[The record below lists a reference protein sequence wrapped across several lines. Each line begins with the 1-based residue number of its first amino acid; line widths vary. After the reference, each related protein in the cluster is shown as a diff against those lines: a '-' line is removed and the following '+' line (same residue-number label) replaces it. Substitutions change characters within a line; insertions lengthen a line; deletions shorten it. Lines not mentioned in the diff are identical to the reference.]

1 MSDDGAFRKRLVVF
15 LDGTWNNKDDC
26 TNVLNI
32 YNLVKSGEVGGGF
45 RQLKLYDEGVGT
57 GVLDSV
63 GGGAFG
69 NGLENNVREAYDW
82 LVEHFD
88 DEGLGDDYV
97 ADEIYVFGFSRGAYT
112 ARSLVGFIARC
123 GLLRRGAPL
132 TVGQL
137 WQGYGELERSNQEEH
152 ETLLA
157 RLLNEG
163 KFRQLSDLVDDPWRG
178 GRLRPEAGEMNAT
191 EKLLVQ
197 WSSRVKITF
206 LGVYDTVG
214 ALGLDALA
222 IPGLRG
228 KAGRLHNLRP
238 SSIIQNFRHAL
249 GIDENRSSFEHA
261 PLVEYRS
268 HDRPGEA
275 RQGLQQ
281 RWFVGS
287 HSNVGGGYEDN
298 SLAHRPLLW
307 MVEEAQALKCLAI
320 EKPRPRIHDFP
331 VPAPPLPRD
340 SYAEFAWPLGTCLLR
355 TQRNYRRIAPP
366 AEMRAKRGEIG
377 RSAGPSQAGFALH
390 SREVVDDSVW
400 EYAAANPAYAPP
412 NLIEYAAR
420 ARPADPRARELA
432 ERAVIHEWPA
442 RLKGGYPGLL
452 LWALFAGL
460 GAPVV
465 DGLFQIFDGSIGP
478 RDWIAAGV
486 AGFLAVAIDWLEG
499 RLSLKLAAGRGSV
512 PLQAVADAIFWTR
525 SILVI
530 FFFAGLLGT
539 AGFFF
544 AVGWNYG
551 AKQLPEAFLRAV
563 EVGGP
568 GLVLPVAVVAAL
580 LLFSLLGKLLGP
592 VKEGHAPPPAP
603 LAGLGA
609 RLASLFGWLAAPLAL
624 CALLILLGHS
634 AWHIG
639 NQAAGAVGRLPE
651 LQVGEHGDRS
661 VIFAG
666 HFLFLMVSLAYL
678 ARSLF
683 WVGEPMNRAN
693 LGTLLALMFK
703 TSGKAV
709 QQVLER
715 WQELLVCRWD
725 ENREECAESARSAVR
740 HAVSGGLW
748 RDIVGLIPV
757 YAIVIAYGLH
767 FGGDFL
773 GYRILMEPL
782 PLWWLIPAATA
793 VADWIE
799 SGIHLSYLGKSG
811 EFPRPG
817 FLKIWIAF
825 LASLAKFAGL
835 LGSGAALVIFLFEAG
850 YRIVVGASFNGG
862 WRGALAATLVLALY
876 ATILGLLWGARTR
889 IAGLPKKIAKI
900 LTGRRPA
907 PAAGTGS

>member
-1 MSDDGAFRKRLVVF
+1 MSERACRKRLVVF

-32 YNLVKSGEVGGGF
+32 YNLVRAGEVDGGWV
-45 RQLKLYDEGVGT
+45 QLKLYDEGVGT
-57 GVLDSV
+57 GVLDSIS
-63 GGGAFG
+63 GGAFG
-69 NGLENNVREAYDW
+69 DGLEINVRQAYDW

-88 DEGLGDDYV
+88 DGGLGEDYA

-152 ETLLA
+152 ENLLD

-163 KFRQLSDLVDDPWRG
+163 KFRQLSELVEDPWLG
-178 GRLRPEAGEMNAT
+178 GRLRPAAGELNAT

-249 GIDENRSSFEHA
+249 GIDENRTSFQHA
-261 PLVEYRS
+261 PLVEYRP
-268 HDRPGEA
+268 HDRESEP
-275 RQGLQQ
+275 RQGLEQ

-298 SLAHRPLLW
+298 ELAHRPLMW
-307 MVEEAQALKCLAI
+307 MVEEAQALGSLAI
-320 EKPRPRIHDFP
+320 DTPRPRVFAFP
-331 VPAPPLPRD
+331 GPAAKPLPRD
-340 SYAEFAWPLGTCLLR
+340 SYAEFAWPLGTFLLR
-355 TQRNYRRIAPP
+355 TQRNYRRLVPP
-366 AEMRAKRGEIG
+366 DEVRAKRGEAAS
-377 RSAGPSQAGFALH
+377 RAKPSQAGFALH

-400 EYAAANPAYAPP
+400 DYAAANPAYAPP
-412 NLIEYAAR
+412 NLIELAAR
-420 ARPADPRARELA
+420 AAPADPRARA
-432 ERAVIHEWPA
+432 VAARAVLHRWPS
-442 RLKGGYPGLL
+442 RLAGGHAGLF

-460 GAPVV
+460 GAAVV
-465 DGLFQIFDGSIGP
+465 DGLFQIFDGSVGP
-478 RDWIAAGV
+478 WDWIAAGA
-486 AGFLAVAIDWLEG
+486 AGFLAVAVDWLEG
-499 RLSLKLAAGRGSV
+499 RFKLRLAAGRGNV
-512 PLQAVADAIFWTR
+512 RLRAVTDAIFWTR

-530 FFFAGLLGT
+530 FFFAGLLGA

-551 AKQLPEAFLRAV
+551 PRQLGQAFLRAV

-568 GLVLPVAVVAAL
+568 GWVLPVAVVAAL
-580 LLFSLLGKLLGP
+580 LFFSLLGRRLGP
-592 VKEGHAPPPAP
+592 VKEGETPPAP
-603 LAGLGA
+603 PAASFGR
-609 RLASLFGWLAAPLAL
+609 RLAAFFGWPAALLAVV
-624 CALLILLGHS
+624 ALLILLGHS
-634 AWHIG
+634 AWHIASQAFG
-639 NQAAGAVGRLPE
+639 AAGKLPE
-651 LQVGEHGDRS
+651 LRS
-661 VIFAG
+661 GQHANDNVVFAG

-683 WVGEPMNRAN
+683 WVGEPMSRAN
-693 LGTLLALMFK
+693 LGSMGALMGK
-703 TSGKAV
+703 TRPAAV
-709 QQVLER
+709 TRVLER
-715 WQELLVCRWD
+715 WQELLVCRWGD
-725 ENREECAESARSAVR
+725 NREECGESARGAVR
-740 HAVSGGLW
+740 AAVAEGLW

-757 YAIVIAYGLH
+757 YTIVLCYGLH
-767 FGGDFL
+767 FGAQYLDHRFL
-773 GYRILMEPL
+773 AEPL

-793 VADWIE
+793 IADWVE

-811 EFPRPG
+811 PFPRPG
-817 FLKIWIAF
+817 LLKVWIAL
-825 LASLAKFAGL
+825 LATLAKFAGL
-835 LGSGAALVIFLFEAG
+835 LAGGFAVLVFLFAGG
-850 YRIVVGASFNGG
+850 YRIIVGSSFDGG

-876 ATILGLLWGARTR
+876 ASVLLMLWGARTQIAAWPKR
-889 IAGLPKKIAKI
+889 IGKVIPWGARSP
-900 LTGRRPA
+900 
-907 PAAGTGS
+907 S